1 MALRSRFWVPI
12 ASNEGVPYIQ
22 LREAAIQ
29 NNVALFE
36 DVMKAKIDIN
46 ALFPTES
53 GEGTTALHV
62 AARKG
67 SVDVIRLLI
76 KHGAQIDIREF
87 SDTNQFDDDT
97 PLYCAA
103 KSAQNDAVQVFLEA
117 GANPTLLGSGD
128 NTPFAAVLDTRC
140 SSARFGDKT
149 SPTEQEI
156 ATVNAF
162 IDHGLDINNRHNF
175 NDATVTEQAVILADV
190 RLIQTLF
197 DRGASN
203 EGLLEIAASHHDEDN
218 ILKFLVN
225 QGAHDTD
232 GKAIYQAARRG
243 KPLLVSFL
251 LQHVESKLVAESSG
265 ALHVAAEKGHLE
277 VLRTLLDHGLSL
289 NARNKEGLTPL
300 IKACMPARVSCP
312 AIQMLINQGA
322 LINAAAEHTN
332 RMPCTIGDTPLHVSV
347 NYCFPDL
354 LSLLLSAGAD
364 INSRN
369 DSGET
374 PLIKLAIVISKLITT
389 PQTSIARIQGL
400 RTLIEAGSDIRAVS
414 HANTTA
420 LQVLKASHR
429 SDKDKYII
437 EAIEIF
443 SAD

>member
-175 NDATVTEQAVILADV
+175 NDATVVWSIL
-190 RLIQTLF
+190 I
-197 DRGASN
+197 
-203 EGLLEIAASHHDEDN
+203 
-218 ILKFLVN
+218 
-225 QGAHDTD
+225 
-232 GKAIYQAARRG
+232 
-243 KPLLVSFL
+243 
-251 LQHVESKLVAESSG
+251 
-265 ALHVAAEKGHLE
+265 
-277 VLRTLLDHGLSL
+277 
-289 NARNKEGLTPL
+289 
-300 IKACMPARVSCP
+300 
-312 AIQMLINQGA
+312 
-322 LINAAAEHTN
+322 
-332 RMPCTIGDTPLHVSV
+332 
-347 NYCFPDL
+347 
-354 LSLLLSAGAD
+354 
-364 INSRN
+364 
-369 DSGET
+369 
-374 PLIKLAIVISKLITT
+374 
-389 PQTSIARIQGL
+389 
-400 RTLIEAGSDIRAVS
+400 
-414 HANTTA
+414 
-420 LQVLKASHR
+420 
-429 SDKDKYII
+429 
-437 EAIEIF
+437 
-443 SAD
+443 